1 MLSDCIGRLE
11 DTKEQI
17 ESILEAETGVLENT
31 PENLQGTDRYEI
43 GENSCASA
51 VVSVIWCLRIDLSNF
66 DQKKLLGLCSRN
78 PTHAAV
84 VTGFAYIQNSTHEVN
99 RMFIVPQRDVL
110 IQAAQASLLPVFC
123 EKAKGVLENL
133 ICLTEFRIF
142 TH

>member
-84 VTGFAYIQNSTHEVN
+84 VPGFAYIQNSTHEVN
-99 RMFIVPQRDVL
+99 RMFIGDHPK
-110 IQAAQASLLPVFC
+110 FC
-123 EKAKGVLENL
+123 VNLRCGVE
-133 ICLTEFRIF
+133 
-142 TH
+142 